1 MLSSRKKR
9 VDSQDNAG
17 VIVNDKGEM
26 KGSAIQA
33 SRISECL
40 AIGDHV
46 CFTEAAEA
54 QPQIAEVPNCSRSNS
69 KTKPAHLSGASG
81 KGMRRAVA
89 EDCLLRQGPDRV
101 FQQRDIPIS
110 ELRSTGWAELP
121 SLAAEFA
128 QRLHEHFKGVDC
140 STKKLEYVVRT
151 THDQV
156 EPYN

>member
-1 MLSSRKKR
+1 MLSSWKKR

-46 CFTEAAEA
+46 CFKEAAEA

-69 KTKPAHLSGASG
+69 KTKPAHAGTSVRGQWQRNAPSCG
-81 KGMRRAVA
+81 RRLPRAPGT
-89 EDCLLRQGPDRV
+89 RQGFSTKSHSYKP
-101 FQQRDIPIS
+101 
-110 ELRSTGWAELP
+110 LRSTGWAELP
-121 SLAAEFA
+121 RLAAEFA
-128 QRLHEHFKGVDC
+128 QRLHEHFKD
-140 STKKLEYVVRT
+140 
-151 THDQV
+151 
-156 EPYN
+156 